1 MKKILKLVFTL
12 LIVFSFTNNLHAK
25 CNNEELNSWVNSVD
39 VELIEYK
46 KSYFDENDAYIYTGN
61 LNYSYLLALD
71 DNRDDIYMKATNGE
85 GDKLQSE
92 YVLGYNVTAI
102 GCNATIDETNYTINI
117 YGSKDSACPNELLR
131 TIEYTVDSYNQYSK
145 TNYCKEN
152 EDDALCKTHLNTLD
166 ISEKEF
172 YEKVIQESD
181 VTIIEKKN
189 IFKII
194 LEYLLFILIPVI
206 IIALIFN
213 IKIKNIIKKDGDN

>member
-1 MKKILKLVFTL
+1 MKKVIISILFL
-12 LIVFSFTNNLHAK
+12 LSIFSFTNNLHAK
-25 CNNEELNSWVNSVD
+25 CNDEELNNWVNNVD

-46 KSYFDENDAYIYTGN
+46 KSYFDENGAYIYTGN

-71 DNRDDIYMKATNGE
+71 DNRDDIYMKATNSE

-102 GCNATIDETNYTINI
+102 GCNVTIDETNYIINV
-117 YGSKDSACPNELLR
+117 YGAKNSACPNELLR
-131 TIEYTVDSYNQYSK
+131 TIEYNVAPYNQYSK

-152 EDDALCKTHLNTLD
+152 KDEQICKTYIDTSN

-172 YEKVIQESD
+172 YEKVTDESN
-181 VTIIEKKN
+181 VTIVEKEN

-194 LEYLLFILIPVI
+194 LEYLLFALIPI
-206 IIALIFN
+206 IIVTLVYN
-213 IKIKNIIKKDGDN
+213 IKIKKLC